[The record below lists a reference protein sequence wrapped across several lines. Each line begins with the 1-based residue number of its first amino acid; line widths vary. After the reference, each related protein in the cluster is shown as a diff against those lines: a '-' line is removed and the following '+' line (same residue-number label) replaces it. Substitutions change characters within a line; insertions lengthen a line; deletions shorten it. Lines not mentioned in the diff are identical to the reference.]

1 MPNPFFDNRVS
12 PNQVTEPNNSLNEDS
27 KDYSRGFSKFNF
39 SRPFYNTLRFADIT
53 PHECVEAGVCKD
65 KIPFGSKHEIRSH
78 TLSSVMMSDIFMKKS
93 YFAVDYR
100 AFLPNT
106 WSKIL
111 THPINGDDI
120 NANNANTVIS
130 ELFSYLRSA
139 CYMFSTKHDYDAFAN
154 QNDKYNWINGM
165 LHFLLL
171 CECFFSNGSLIS
183 TLGCHGASVL
193 INGYSFDKSFDRLIG
208 GFVADNRGIGYLYNG
223 DPYGMS
229 DATDFA
235 LPPRQILDFMR
246 HHYELPFLIDNYGH
260 ETTYNELKSF
270 FHFLYLAIS
279 DSEYSDGVP
288 FNYSR
293 VCAYKMVTSNFYTND
308 KVDSIYTNHMWLD
321 NMSWIWDRLFDGFE
335 AHVAVGDSAE
345 EYMYYYYN
353 GVRCTMDVLSSQR
366 VTVCFFYL
374 SHLDDLL
381 DESDNLDYQES
392 SFFFASNFLYNLF
405 SFDSSLRFGDYFTGS
420 KTRPVAIGDTDLVE
434 TGEGVSTIEAIRRFS
449 ITRFLNQVARVGPR
463 LVDYTRKVL
472 KGVPAPDITIPRF
485 LASSRSLV
493 SGFEVENTAQSQGDI
508 VTLLRSS
515 DSNFIYEVEVGE
527 PCIII
532 GVTTFEVP
540 RVYSR
545 STDKFFFHVDRFDM
559 FNPFLENVGDQVINL
574 YERALAAGRL
584 PFSYTG
590 RYMEYKQRVP
600 YACGGFVDFL
610 PSWLFITDNEE
621 GDYNDDSA
629 FFKSLDDDFIRS
641 KNHEMDRFYSSL
653 TGYSLASYFHFI
665 VKYNN
670 ICNATRQ
677 MQYNPQLM

>member
-1 MPNPFFDNRVS
+1 MPNPFFDNRTS
-12 PNQVTEPNNSLNEDS
+12 PNNVTEPNNPLNEDS
-27 KDYSRGFSKFNF
+27 KDYSRGFSTFNF
-39 SRPFYNTLRFADIT
+39 SRPFYNTLRYADIT
-53 PHECVEAGVCKD
+53 PHECVEAGACKD

-100 AFLPNT
+100 AFLPNS

-120 NANNANTVIS
+120 VASKANTVVIN
-130 ELFSYLRSA
+130 FWQYLRYG
-139 CYMFSTKHDYDAFAN
+139 CQQFSSIRYDYDWAS
-154 QNDKYNWINGM
+154 QNDRNVWANAM
-165 LHFLLL
+165 LHFLFL
-171 CECFFSNGSLIS
+171 CECFYSNGSLIS
-183 TLGCHGASVL
+183 TLGCHGSS
-193 INGYSFDKSFDRLIG
+193 IFKHGFSFDRAFDTLISSL
-208 GFVADNRGIGYLYNG
+208 VATERGICYVYNG
-223 DPYGMS
+223 ETYGFS
-229 DATDFA
+229 DDVDYYHS
-235 LPPRQILDFMR
+235 PHEILDFMR
-246 HHYELPFLIDNYGH
+246 HHFELEFFIDH
-260 ETTYNELKSF
+260 ADEELTFNEIVNF
-270 FHFLYLAIS
+270 FSVLYLNIS
-279 DSEYSDGVP
+279 DSEYGDGVP

-293 VCAYKMVTSNFYTND
+293 VCAYKMVTSNFYSND
-308 KVDSIYTNHMWLD
+308 KVDSIFTNHMWID
-321 NMSWIWDRLFDGFE
+321 NQDWIWRSMFDGLE
-335 AHVAVGDSAE
+335 ARVHGIVSSDYE
-345 EYMYYYYN
+345 YYYFN
-353 GVRCTMDVLSSQR
+353 GVRCIYDVLSGSR
-366 VTVCFFYL
+366 LEACLDIVTNPQYF
-374 SHLDDLL
+374 L
-381 DESDNLDYQES
+381 DESDSLEFS
-392 SFFFASNFLYNLF
+392 TTSFYFASNFLYNLF

-449 ITRFLNQVARVGPR
+449 ITRFLNQVGRVGPR
-463 LVDYTRKVL
+463 LVDYVRKVL
-472 KGVPAPDITIPRF
+472 KGVPAPDVTIPRF
-485 LASSRSLV
+485 LASSRSSV
-493 SGFEVENTAQSQGDI
+493 SGFEVENTADSQGNI

-515 DSNFIYEVEVGE
+515 DSNYIYEVEVGE

-559 FNPFLENVGDQVINL
+559 FNPFIENTGDQVINL
-574 YERALAAGRL
+574 YERALAAGSL

-600 YACGGFVDFL
+600 YACGAFVDFL
-610 PSWLFITDNEE
+610 PSWLFVTDNDE
-621 GDYNDDSA
+621 GGYHNDDA
-629 FFKSLDDDFIRS
+629 FFKSLDSDFIRS